1 MGNGLKDESI
11 NQQVEELR
19 GPTPHPKVAQL
30 YALVMGDERK
40 VNQWVH
46 GWIVYQE
53 LTFQDDSDGIRP
65 EALTYWAQGSVL
77 SCKGKKLL

>member
-1 MGNGLKDESI
+1 MEK
-11 NQQVEELR
+11 LR
-19 GPTPHPKVAQL
+19 GPAPHPKVAQL
-30 YALVMGDERK
+30 CSLVMRHERK

-65 EALTYWAQGSVL
+65 EALTPWAQGSVL
-77 SCKGKKLL
+77 SCKAKKLL